1 MLHFFI
7 LNPDLTPPYIWVVLQ
22 IQLLQNPDHRSPARS
37 EPKSSGFSRTPTIFS
52 SGRVMMMVVLKR
64 LMKTLMIM
72 RFSRPNGSSSSY
84 HKIDKTESMRLK
96 MKHRK
101 AEKLI
106 AKTLE
111 NADLGTYKGF
121 VF

>member
-1 MLHFFI
+1 
-7 LNPDLTPPYIWVVLQ
+7 
-22 IQLLQNPDHRSPARS
+22 
-37 EPKSSGFSRTPTIFS
+37 
-52 SGRVMMMVVLKR
+52 MMMVVLLKR
-64 LMKTLMIM
+64 LMKTLMM

-84 HKIDKTESMRLK
+84 HKIDKTESMRLE

-111 NADLGTYKGF
+111 NADRGTYKGF

>member
-52 SGRVMMMVVLKR
+52 SGRVRRQGDDDGCIEEVDEDSDDHE
-64 LMKTLMIM
+64 I
-72 RFSRPNGSSSSY
+72 F
-84 HKIDKTESMRLK
+84 
-96 MKHRK
+96 K
-101 AEKLI
+101 AKWEFI
-106 AKTLE
+106 
-111 NADLGTYKGF
+111 
-121 VF
+121 VIS

>member
-1 MLHFFI
+1 MCYTSI
-7 LNPDLTPPYIWVVLQ
+7 D
-22 IQLLQNPDHRSPARS
+22 
-37 EPKSSGFSRTPTIFS
+37 E
-52 SGRVMMMVVLKR
+52 VMMMVVLKKW
-64 LMKTLMIM
+64 MKTLMM
-72 RFSRPNGSSSSY
+72 RFPRPNGSSSSY
-84 HKIDKTESMRLK
+84 HKIDKTESMRLE